1 MPASSKIPPEH
12 GGALRQPRV
21 VITGLVAL
29 VAVILGTSAAFHL
42 VAAPRNDADVSQ
54 GGAADWAGVVPG
66 DRQAGLYGPKAA
78 PLSSSDYTSGFDQNA
93 AGLGPLPETKPVLK
107 LVQPQDARSCPDG
120 LNCTFRPLR
129 AGALP
134 PGRNVASLDSDQG
147 ANQPPPPP
155 SGLGLLTANLHLP
168 IHLPNRW
175 PSANSL
181 LKPANTLILK
191 PAGNLLKPFAN
202 VSNSVSNSVV
212 SFVKK
217 L

>member
-1 MPASSKIPPEH
+1 MPASPKIPPLER
-12 GGALRQPRV
+12 GAGLRRPRMA
-21 VITGLVAL
+21 IFGLVAL
-29 VAVILGTSAAFHL
+29 VAVVLAVSAALHL
-42 VAAPRNDADVSQ
+42 VAAPRNDTDPSQ
-54 GGAADWAGVVPG
+54 DGLANWAGIVPG
-66 DRQAGLYGPKAA
+66 DKQASLYGPREA
-78 PLSSSDYTSGFDQNA
+78 PLTSSDYTSGFDKNA

-120 LNCTFRPLR
+120 LNCTFRPLK

-134 PGRNVASLDSDQG
+134 PGRNVAALDTDQ
-147 ANQPPPPP
+147 AVNQPPPPP
-155 SGLGLLTANLHLP
+155 PPNGLGLLTANLHLP

-175 PSANSL
+175 PSANAL

-202 VSNSVSNSVV
+202 VSNSVV

>member
-1 MPASSKIPPEH
+1 MF
-12 GGALRQPRV
+12 
-21 VITGLVAL
+21 GLVGL
-29 VAVILGTSAAFHL
+29 VAVILAASAALHL
-42 VAAPRNDADVSQ
+42 GAAPRSDADPSQ
-54 GGAADWAGVVPG
+54 DGPADWAGVVPG
-66 DRQAGLYGPKAA
+66 DKQASLYGPRTA
-78 PLSSSDYTSGFDQNA
+78 PLTSSDYTSGFDKNA

-120 LNCTFRPLR
+120 LNCTFRPLNKVS
-129 AGALP
+129 ALP
-134 PGRNVASLDSDQG
+134 AGRNVASLDSDQ
-147 ANQPPPPP
+147 AVNQPPPPPP

-175 PSANSL
+175 PSANSW